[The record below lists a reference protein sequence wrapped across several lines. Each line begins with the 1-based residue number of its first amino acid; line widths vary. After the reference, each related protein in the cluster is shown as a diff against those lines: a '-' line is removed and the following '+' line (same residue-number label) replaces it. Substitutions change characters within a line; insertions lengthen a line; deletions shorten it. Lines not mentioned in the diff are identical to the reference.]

1 MYLWKV
7 DSLVEDFKSGK
18 VTQKEEFKYA
28 LLFTIARRCT
38 NNCVTGYL
46 NERRNHDQSQRY

>member
-18 VTQKEEFKYA
+18 VTQKEEFKYM
-28 LLFTIARRCT
+28 LLFVAIMVLASDSAWYIWLLTIIWT
-38 NNCVTGYL
+38 P
-46 NERRNHDQSQRY
+46 